1 MMSGQ
6 KNLSKPFFM
15 LLSLPA
21 TAMGFALSVQISAL
35 SWILSTKYDLA
46 IDEIGLVWAAGPIAG
61 ILGQV
66 IIGIISD
73 NVWFWNGRRR
83 PFILIG
89 GVLATL
95 MLLALPNIDVIS
107 AAMGIEG
114 ILGVAIAVALTL
126 DLAINVSFNPTRSII
141 ADVTPE
147 GVERTK
153 GYTWMQTVS
162 GTFGVLAYAVGA
174 ILGNITL
181 IYGGA
186 VLVFLFSVVP
196 TFFIEEPRELSEDQE
211 GPADGPGFSFGEL
224 VRTTRPL
231 WGFFIYSVYA
241 MTLRVM
247 EVDLGHYWVE
257 AALGVLTVLLVV
269 ESLLKKEEGL
279 STAEASD
286 LGFKKILAAH
296 SFTWVGV
303 QTMFV
308 YMFAYVTYEMPGLSD
323 VQMGQVVSI
332 SFLVLNAV
340 GALLPAFVLEPIT
353 EKIGRVRTHMACMA
367 VMTLGYAGIFFIGGS
382 PLMVY
387 ILMGVVGVGWA
398 ATVSLPFAIMSQKV
412 DQKKMGLYM
421 GLFNLS
427 VVLPQLVASLGVG
440 ELVSAAANKNIIFA
454 ICAGS
459 LLVSTLAW
467 TLVKEHTPSTT

>member
-1 MMSGQ
+1 
-6 KNLSKPFFM
+6 
-15 LLSLPA
+15 
-21 TAMGFALSVQISAL
+21 
-35 SWILSTKYDLA
+35 
-46 IDEIGLVWAAGPIAG
+46 
-61 ILGQV
+61 
-66 IIGIISD
+66 
-73 NVWFWNGRRR
+73 
-83 PFILIG
+83 
-89 GVLATL
+89 
-95 MLLALPNIDVIS
+95 
-107 AAMGIEG
+107 
-114 ILGVAIAVALTL
+114 
-126 DLAINVSFNPTRSII
+126 
-141 ADVTPE
+141 
-147 GVERTK
+147 
-153 GYTWMQTVS
+153 MQTVS

-174 ILGNITL
+174 VMGNITL

-196 TFFIEEPRELSEDQE
+196 TFFIEEPRELRDDQ
-211 GPADGPGFSFGEL
+211 GAAAAGPGFSFNEL

-257 AALGVLTVLLVV
+257 AGLGVLTVFLVA
-269 ESLLKKEEGL
+269 ESLFKKEEGL
-279 STAEASD
+279 SKEAASD

-323 VQMGQVVSI
+323 VHMGRVVSV

-353 EKIGRVRTHMACMA
+353 EKIGRVKTHMACLG
-367 VMTLGYAGIFFIGGS
+367 VMTLGYSGILFMGGT

-387 ILMGVVGVGWA
+387 IMMGVVGVGWA

-412 DQKKMGLYM
+412 DQTKMGLYM

-427 VVLPQLVASLGVG
+427 VVLPQLVASLGIG
-440 ELVSAAANKNIIFA
+440 ELIGAAANKNIIFA

-459 LLVSTLAW
+459 LLISTLAW
-467 TLVKEHTPSTT
+467 TLVKENAPANA